1 MFAFILRRLL
11 SLPVVLFAVS
21 LLIVGLLQL
30 LSPTQRATAFITSE
44 QQAQNIPAIIE
55 AYGLDQPFPVQYW
68 NWLTQALQGNL
79 GYTRSA
85 NMTVARAIRTLFPA
99 SLELALFAVV
109 PIIGLGIW
117 FGTLAALHRNSLLD
131 QVARVMA
138 ILGWSLPTF
147 VFGIWILAALYGGLG
162 WFGIGRVS
170 TRFITAI
177 AQGEITQYT
186 RMMTVDSILNGRFD
200 MLLDAL
206 IRLVLPVTTLAV
218 VITAQIMRVMRGSL
232 LDSLSQDY
240 VRTARAKG
248 LSNRVVNL
256 KHARR
261 NALIPVITLS
271 GLTIALLLNGTVVV
285 ETIFNYRGLGMWF
298 ATAAVQVDIPAV
310 IGFGLVVAIIIVF
323 ANLFVDVLYAIV
335 DPRIRYD

>member
-55 AYGLDQPFPVQYW
+55 AYGLDEPFPVQYW

-85 NMTVARAIRTLFPA
+85 NMTVAQAIRTLFPA

-117 FGTLAALHRNSLLD
+117 FGTLAALHRNSFLD
-131 QVARVMA
+131 QATRVMA

-186 RMMTVDSILNGRFD
+186 RMMTVDAILNGRFD

-248 LSNRVVNL
+248 LSDRVVNL

>member
-55 AYGLDQPFPVQYW
+55 AYGLDEPFPVQYW

-85 NMTVARAIRTLFPA
+85 NMTVARAIQTLFPA

-117 FGTLAALHRNSLLD
+117 FGTLAALHRNSFLD
-131 QVARVMA
+131 QATRVMA
-138 ILGWSLPTF
+138 IVGWSLPTF

-186 RMMTVDSILNGRFD
+186 RMMTVDAILNGRFD

-248 LSNRVVNL
+248 LSDRVVNL

>member
-1 MFAFILRRLL
+1 MFAFIVRRLL
-11 SLPVVLFAVS
+11 ALPLVLFAVT

-44 QQAQNIPAIIE
+44 QQAQNIDAIVR

-68 NWLTQALQGNL
+68 NWLREALSGNL
-79 GYTRSA
+79 GYSRSA
-85 NMTVARAIRTLFPA
+85 NMTVADAIRTLLPA
-99 SLELALFAVV
+99 SAELALFSIFPV
-109 PIIGLGIW
+109 IGIGIW
-117 FGTLAALHRNSLLD
+117 MGTLSAVKRDTIVD
-131 QVARVMA
+131 QVARVLA

-147 VFGIWILAALYGGLG
+147 VFGIWILATLYGGLG
-162 WFGIGRVS
+162 WFGIGRIGRDFITEIARGEIVLY
-170 TRFITAI
+170 TRFMTIDAI
-177 AQGEITQYT
+177 MN
-186 RMMTVDSILNGRFD
+186 RRPD
-200 MLLDAL
+200 MLWSAL
-206 IRLVLPVTTLAV
+206 VHLVLPVTTLSV

-248 LSNRVVNL
+248 LGRRIVNL

-271 GLTIALLLNGTVVV
+271 GLTIANLLNGTVVV
-285 ETIFNYRGLGMWF
+285 ETIFAFRGLGQWF
-298 ATAAVQVDIPAV
+298 AIAAVQTDIPAV
-310 IGFGLVVAIIIVF
+310 IGYGLIVAIIIVV
-323 ANLFVDVLYAIV
+323 ANLFVDIIYAIV

>member
-1 MFAFILRRLL
+1 MFAFIVRRLM

-55 AYGLDQPFPVQYW
+55 AYGLDEPFPVQYW
-68 NWLTQALQGNL
+68 TWLTQALQGNL

-85 NMTVARAIRTLFPA
+85 NMTVARAIQTLLPA
-99 SLELALFAVV
+99 SFELALFAIV

-117 FGTLAALHRNSLLD
+117 LGTISALRRNSVLD
-131 QVARVMA
+131 QATRVIA

-147 VFGIWILAALYGGLG
+147 VFGIWILAALYGGFG

-170 TRFITAI
+170 SRFITAI
-177 AQGEITQYT
+177 AQGEIHQYT
-186 RMMTVDSILNGRFD
+186 RMMTVDAILNGRFD
-200 MLLDAL
+200 MLWDAL
-206 IRLVLPVTTLAV
+206 IRLVLPVTTLSV

-248 LSNRVVNL
+248 LSDRVVSL

-271 GLTIALLLNGTVVV
+271 GLTIAQLLNGTVVV
-285 ETIFNYRGLGMWF
+285 ETIFNFRGLGLWF

-323 ANLFVDVLYAIV
+323 ANLFVDVLYAVV

>member
-1 MFAFILRRLL
+1 MFAFIVRRLL
-11 SLPVVLFAVS
+11 SLPVVLVAVS

-30 LSPTQRATAFITSE
+30 LSPAQRATAFITSE
-44 QQAQNIPAIIE
+44 QQAQNIDRIIE
-55 AYGLDQPFPVQYW
+55 AYGLDRSFPVQYW
-68 NWLTQALQGNL
+68 SWLTEALQGNL

-85 NMTVARAIRTLFPA
+85 NMTVARAISTLLPA
-99 SLELALFAVV
+99 TAELAIFSVIPVIA
-109 PIIGLGIW
+109 IGIW
-117 FGTLAALHRNSLLD
+117 MGTISAVKRDTIVD
-131 QVARVMA
+131 QVARVLA

-147 VFGIWILAALYGGLG
+147 VFGIWILATLYGGFG

-170 TRFITAI
+170 GPFITEFAR
-177 AQGEITQYT
+177 GEITQYT
-186 RMMTVDSILNGRFD
+186 RFMTIDAILNRRWD
-200 MLLDAL
+200 LLWDAL
-206 IRLVLPVTTLAV
+206 VHLVLPVTTLSV
-218 VITAQIMRVMRGSL
+218 VVTAQIMRVMRGSL

-248 LSNRVVNL
+248 LSTRIVNL

-271 GLTIALLLNGTVVV
+271 GLTIANLLNGTVVV
-285 ETIFNYRGLGMWF
+285 ETIFNFRGLGMWF

-310 IGFGLVVAIIIVF
+310 IGYGLIVAIIIVF
-323 ANLFVDVLYAIV
+323 ANLFVDVIYAIV

>member
-1 MFAFILRRLL
+1 MFVFILRRLL
-11 SLPVVLFAVS
+11 SLPLVLFAVS

-44 QQAQNIPAIIE
+44 QQAQNIPAIID
-55 AYGLDQPFPVQYW
+55 AYGLDKPFPVQYW

-85 NMTVARAIRTLFPA
+85 NMTVAQAIRTFFPA

-117 FGTLAALHRNSLLD
+117 FGTVAALHRNTLLD
-131 QVARVMA
+131 QIARVVA
-138 ILGWSLPTF
+138 IVGWSLPTF

-177 AQGEITQYT
+177 AQGEITLYT
-186 RMMTVDSILNGRFD
+186 RMMTVDALLNGRLD
-200 MLLDAL
+200 MLVDAL
-206 IRLVLPVTTLAV
+206 LRLVLPVTTLSV
-218 VITAQIMRVMRGSL
+218 VITAQIIRVMRGSL

-248 LSNRVVNL
+248 LADRVVNL

-271 GLTIALLLNGTVVV
+271 GLTIALLLNGQVVV
-285 ETIFNYRGLGMWF
+285 EAIFNYRGLGMWF

-310 IGFGLVVAIIIVF
+310 IGFALVVAIIIVF

>member
-1 MFAFILRRLL
+1 VFAFILRRLL

-21 LLIVGLLQL
+21 VLIVGLLQL

-55 AYGLDQPFPVQYW
+55 AYGLDKPFPVQYW
-68 NWLTQALQGNL
+68 SWLTQAVQGNL

-117 FGTLAALHRNSLLD
+117 FGTLAALHRNSFLD
-131 QVARVMA
+131 QATRVMA
-138 ILGWSLPTF
+138 IIGWSLPTF

-177 AQGEITQYT
+177 AQGEITLYT
-186 RMMTVDSILNGRFD
+186 RMMTVDAILNGRPD

-248 LSNRVVNL
+248 LSDRVVNL

>member
-55 AYGLDQPFPVQYW
+55 AYGLDEPFPVQYW

-85 NMTVARAIRTLFPA
+85 NMTVARAIQTLFPA

-117 FGTLAALHRNSLLD
+117 FGTLAALHRNSFLD
-131 QVARVMA
+131 QATRVMA

-186 RMMTVDSILNGRFD
+186 RMMTVDAILNGRFD

-248 LSNRVVNL
+248 LSDRVVNL

>member
-1 MFAFILRRLL
+1 MFAFIVRRLL

-21 LLIVGLLQL
+21 LLVVGLLQL
-30 LSPTQRATAFITSE
+30 LSPAQRATAFITSE
-44 QQAQNIPAIIE
+44 QQAQNIDRIIE
-55 AYGLDQPFPVQYW
+55 AHGLDRSFPVQYW
-68 NWLTQALQGNL
+68 SWLTEALQGNL

-85 NMTVARAIRTLFPA
+85 NMTVAQAISTLLPA
-99 SLELALFAVV
+99 TAELAIFSVV
-109 PIIGLGIW
+109 PVIAIGIW
-117 FGTLAALHRNSLLD
+117 MGTISAVKRDTIID
-131 QVARVMA
+131 QVARVLA

-147 VFGIWILAALYGGLG
+147 VFGIWILATLYGGLG

-170 TRFITAI
+170 GPFITEFAR
-177 AQGEITQYT
+177 GEITQYT
-186 RMMTVDSILNGRFD
+186 RFMTIDAILNRRPD
-200 MLLDAL
+200 LLWDAL
-206 IRLVLPVTTLAV
+206 VHLVLPVTTLSV
-218 VITAQIMRVMRGSL
+218 VVTAQIMRVMRGSL

-248 LSNRVVNL
+248 LSTRIVNL

-271 GLTIALLLNGTVVV
+271 GLTIANLLNGTVVV
-285 ETIFNYRGLGMWF
+285 ETIFNFRGLGLWF

-310 IGFGLVVAIIIVF
+310 IGYGLIVAIIIVI
-323 ANLFVDVLYAIV
+323 ANLFVDVIYAIV

>member
-11 SLPVVLFAVS
+11 SLPIVLFAVS

-85 NMTVARAIRTLFPA
+85 NMTVAQAIRTLFPA

-117 FGTLAALHRNSLLD
+117 FGTLAALHRNSFLD
-131 QVARVMA
+131 QATRVMA
-138 ILGWSLPTF
+138 IIGWSLPTF

-177 AQGEITQYT
+177 AQGEITLYT
-186 RMMTVDSILNGRFD
+186 RMMTVDAILNGRPD

-248 LSNRVVNL
+248 LSDRAVNL

>member
-21 LLIVGLLQL
+21 VLIVGLLQL

-55 AYGLDQPFPVQYW
+55 AYGLDKPFPVQYW
-68 NWLTQALQGNL
+68 SWLTQAVQGNL

-117 FGTLAALHRNSLLD
+117 FGTLAALHRNSFLD
-131 QVARVMA
+131 QATRVMA
-138 ILGWSLPTF
+138 IIGWSLPTF

-177 AQGEITQYT
+177 AQGEITLYT
-186 RMMTVDSILNGRFD
+186 RMMTVDAILNGRPD

-248 LSNRVVNL
+248 LSDRVVNL

>member
-1 MFAFILRRLL
+1 VFIFIVRRLIA
-11 SLPVVLFAVS
+11 LPVVLFAVS

-55 AYGLDQPFPVQYW
+55 AYGLDRPFPVQYW

-85 NMTVARAIRTLFPA
+85 NMTVARAIRVLFPA
-99 SLELALFAVV
+99 SLELALLAVV
-109 PIIGLGIW
+109 PIIGIGIW
-117 FGTLAALHRNSLLD
+117 LGTVSALRRNSIVD
-131 QVARVMA
+131 QVTRVMA

-147 VFGIWILAALYGGLG
+147 VFGIWILAALYGGFGL
-162 WFGIGRVS
+162 FGIGRVS
-170 TRFITAI
+170 SAYITEI
-177 AQGEITQYT
+177 AQGEITLYT
-186 RMMTVDSILNGRFD
+186 RMMTVDAILNGRLD
-200 MLLDAL
+200 MLWNAVVH
-206 IRLVLPVTTLAV
+206 LVLPVTTLAV

-232 LDSLSQDY
+232 LDTLSQDY

-248 LSNRVVNL
+248 LANRVVHL

-271 GLTIALLLNGTVVV
+271 GLTIAQLLNGTVVV
-285 ETIFNYRGLGMWF
+285 ETIFNIRGLGMWF

-310 IGFGLVVAIIIVF
+310 IGFGLVVAVIIVF
-323 ANLFVDVLYAIV
+323 ANLFVDVLYAFV

>member
-1 MFAFILRRLL
+1 VFAFILRRLL

-55 AYGLDQPFPVQYW
+55 AYGLDEPFPVQYW

-85 NMTVARAIRTLFPA
+85 NMTVARAIQTLFPA

-117 FGTLAALHRNSLLD
+117 FGTLAALHRNSFLD
-131 QVARVMA
+131 QATRVMA

-186 RMMTVDSILNGRFD
+186 RMMTVDAILNGRFD

-248 LSNRVVNL
+248 LSDRVVNL

>member
-1 MFAFILRRLL
+1 VFAFVIRRLM
-11 SLPVVLFAVS
+11 SLPLVLFAVS

-30 LSPTQRATAFITSE
+30 LTPTQRATAFITSE

-55 AYGLDQPFPVQYW
+55 AYGLDEPFPVQYW

-85 NMTVARAIRTLFPA
+85 NMTVAQAIRTLFPA

-117 FGTLAALHRNSLLD
+117 FGTLAALHRNSFLD
-131 QVARVMA
+131 QATRVMA

-186 RMMTVDSILNGRFD
+186 RMMTVDAILNGRFD

-248 LSNRVVNL
+248 LSDRVVNL